1 MTIQFAVA
9 KPIEVAI
16 EHSTQCPT
24 TICIAIGFT
33 TCNSVMRTEK
43 FITVITSVPVDLN
56 ESAEVRH

>member
-33 TCNSVMRTEK
+33 TCSSVMITGK
-43 FITVITSVPVDLN
+43 FKTVITSVPVALN
-56 ESAEVRH
+56 EPTEVRH